1 MSGHQGVLI
10 CGEISE
16 GKLSKITTELL
27 GIGQR
32 LADQLGQDLHAVFIG
47 YRIDKKLAEECIYFG
62 ANTVHVMDDPLF
74 KDYLTD
80 SYVAALE
87 KLARSLDPDIMLFG
101 HTSMGRD
108 AAPRLAYRLD
118 TGVTL
123 DCIDLTIDAATG
135 LMRQTKPVYG
145 GNACAV
151 YVCRTRPQIASIR
164 PKTMFP
170 PEKDGRRKGEIV
182 PFVTGIE
189 ATEIRGRVV
198 ERVEEELTGIRLE
211 DADVVVCG
219 GRGIGGPE
227 GFEQLAE
234 LARLFKGAV
243 GGTRPPCEDD
253 LVPEHCQI
261 GLTGKIV
268 SPRLYIGV
276 ALSGSSQHLAG
287 ISGSKNILAINR
299 DPEANIFGIAHYGA
313 VGDYRKILPAFIEK
327 CKDEL

>member
-1 MSGHQGVLI
+1 MSGRRGVLI
-10 CGEISE
+10 CGEITK

-32 LADQLGQDLHAVFIG
+32 LADRLGRDLHAVLIG
-47 YRIDKKLAEECIYFG
+47 NGIDKKLAEECIYFG
-62 ANTVHVMDDPLF
+62 ANTVHVIDDPLF
-74 KDYLTD
+74 QDYLTD
-80 SYVAALE
+80 SYVTALE
-87 KLARSLDPDIMLFG
+87 KLTRSLDPDIILFG
-101 HTSMGRD
+101 QTSLGRD

-123 DCIDLTIDAATG
+123 DCIDLTIDAETG

-151 YVCRTRPQIASIR
+151 YVCRTRPQMASIR
-164 PKTMFP
+164 PKTMSP
-170 PEKDGRRKGEIV
+170 ADRDKRRKGEIIS
-182 PFVTGIE
+182 FVTGME
-189 ATEIRGRVV
+189 TKEIRGRVV
-198 ERVEEELTGIRLE
+198 ERVEEEVTGIKLE

-234 LARLFKGAV
+234 LARLLKGAV
-243 GGTRPPCEDD
+243 GATRPPCEDG
-253 LVPEHCQI
+253 LAPEHCQI

-287 ISGSKNILAINR
+287 ISGSKNIVAINR
-299 DPEANIFGIAHYGA
+299 DPEANIFSIAHYGI
-313 VGDYRKILPAFIEK
+313 VGDYRKALPAFIEK